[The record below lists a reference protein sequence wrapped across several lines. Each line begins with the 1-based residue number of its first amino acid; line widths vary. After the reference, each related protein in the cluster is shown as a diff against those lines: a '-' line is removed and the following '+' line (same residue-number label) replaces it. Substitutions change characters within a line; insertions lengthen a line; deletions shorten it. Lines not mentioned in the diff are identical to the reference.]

1 MRHTKCDLSHN
12 RAVLDFDAMLKTA
25 HLAVGSCMDRIAE
38 HRGKVCDAVVAAEVS
53 IPTGVSSIYSH
64 ADYLLQEAQH
74 LAVASEVLATLIGA
88 HDRSEIVILRGL
100 HNSEEGSDSDG
111 DPSQDR

>member
-25 HLAVGSCMDRIAE
+25 HVAVGSCIDHIAE
-38 HRGKVCDAVVAAEVS
+38 YRGKICNAVTAAEVS

-64 ADYLLQEAQH
+64 ADYLLQEAQS

-88 HDRSEIVILRGL
+88 QDRSEIVVLRGPFDADQQ
-100 HNSEEGSDSDG
+100 SKDE
-111 DPSQDR
+111 